1 MEEEGRTVLSGK
13 VLAQM
18 AKTLRDAPVSIETTD
33 NGATLKCGRS
43 RFKLM
48 TLDPL
53 DFPSFPAIDAQQS
66 LTIGS
71 DVAAELVKRVEGAAS
86 KDEHRPVLNGVHLTC
101 DEENVTLVATDSYR
115 LAVAAAPLPE
125 GEAAAGL
132 SATIPTDAI
141 RNVILAASKA
151 DTVTF
156 GIGEGLV
163 SIEYGDT
170 SLATR
175 TIEGTFPD
183 HHMLIPKEP
192 GTVIKLDP
200 DDLASAV
207 KRVTI
212 VSPSNG
218 FVRLNLN
225 AEAAELG
232 LAVKSISDGE
242 ANDAVQVE
250 VEGQSVSMA
259 LNYHYLLHALNC
271 VSGDEETT
279 MSITDPMRP
288 AIFRSRGSVNYLC
301 LLMPV
306 RD

>member
-1 MEEEGRTVLSGK
+1 MKVRISQKAFSDGVGAVTKFVPKEAVRPILGGVLVTAKEGSVTLEAGDLTTAIRQTVPADVEEEGRTVLSGK

-163 SIEYGDT
+163 
-170 SLATR
+170 
-175 TIEGTFPD
+175 
-183 HHMLIPKEP
+183 
-192 GTVIKLDP
+192 
-200 DDLASAV
+200 
-207 KRVTI
+207 
-212 VSPSNG
+212 
-218 FVRLNLN
+218 
-225 AEAAELG
+225 
-232 LAVKSISDGE
+232 
-242 ANDAVQVE
+242 
-250 VEGQSVSMA
+250 
-259 LNYHYLLHALNC
+259 
-271 VSGDEETT
+271 
-279 MSITDPMRP
+279 
-288 AIFRSRGSVNYLC
+288 
-301 LLMPV
+301 
-306 RD
+306 